1 MEKIDQ
7 VADATAADQPE
18 SSRKPDKKPT
28 SGFAAFL
35 RIFTYC
41 QPLDCALEIIAIL
54 AAIGSGVAMAMM
66 NLVIGELMDVMG
78 DPTRIATDPD
88 GFMTAVSTNSLY
100 FVYIGIARLGCTYL
114 YSTLFTYVSF
124 RVTNNIRQSYLRA
137 ALSQEV
143 SYFDHGTS
151 GSISMQGTSNGKLIQ
166 SGIADKLGLFFASFA
181 TFIAAFIIA
190 FISYWK
196 LTLILICIM
205 PAIMLVIG
213 TMATI
218 DAGIDGKNLKVISQA
233 AQYAETSLASI
244 HTIKA
249 FNLESRI
256 MHKYTSFLQISRQ
269 LCRKK
274 SHVYG
279 VMFAWQYFVIY
290 AGMGLAFWQGI
301 RMIARG
307 EVEGIGAVFTVLF
320 SVIIGS
326 TSINGIA
333 PNISSFVRAGA
344 GATELFALIDRTSD
358 INPLDESGQKPSKV
372 SGVIEIQSIGF
383 SYPTRPDIKVLDD
396 FSLTIPAGKVTAL
409 VGASGSGK
417 STIIGLLER
426 WYNPVTGDIKLD
438 GVSLKELS
446 VTWLRTTMRLVQQ
459 EPVLFNGTVFEN
471 IANGLVGTPWEKAS
485 REIQEERV
493 RHAAKLAFADDFI
506 QNLSE
511 GYDTRIGERGGLLS
525 GGQKQRIAIA
535 RSIVSDPS
543 ILLLDEATSA
553 LDSHSEGIV
562 QKALDSASK
571 NRTTLVIAHKLVTIR
586 DADNIVVMSKGKI
599 VEQGKH
605 DDLVAL
611 NGTYSKLVQAQDL
624 STSKGN
630 LDTRTSDEESTTST
644 EAIEPVQSLAKSNS
658 AINEDLASQMN
669 REDFDLYKSTGL
681 LHTIWKMI
689 MSAPELRAYFVIV
702 SIACAVGAAVYPG
715 QNLLLSEVMDVFT
728 SSDLVK
734 GGDFVSLMYFVI
746 GLGALVVFFVIG
758 WISNIIAQS
767 LSQNV
772 REGLFRSMLRQ
783 DLRFFDRPE
792 NTVGALVSRIDSQS
806 QAVWELM
813 GFNVALVLQSII
825 NIISSSILALAYA
838 WKLGLVGV
846 FAGMPPLLLAG
857 YARIRL
863 ETKLNTDIDK
873 RFSTSASI
881 ASESVNAI
889 RTVSSLAIEKSILEK
904 YTAELDSAVSGSTL
918 PLFTMMIWF
927 SLTQSIE
934 FFILALGF
942 WFGSRLVSQ
951 GEITFPQFIISFLGV
966 FFSGQAAAVIFSFAS
981 SFTKANSAAN
991 YYFWLT
997 GLQPI
1002 IRETDKNK
1010 EKGPA
1015 NGGSYIDFQDVQFS
1029 YPLAPEK
1036 RVIKGLDLTIDRGQF
1051 VAFVG
1056 ASGSGKSTIVSLL
1069 ERFYDPTSGTINI
1082 DGSAPL
1088 TEISP
1093 RLYRNRIALVQQ
1105 EPTLF
1110 PGSIRENIAAG
1121 LDVGPEEQALVR
1133 DDALE
1138 AACRAAN
1145 VWDFVSSLPEGLNT
1159 LCGQGGSQ
1167 LSGGQR
1173 QRIAIARALIRNPS
1187 IILLDEATSALDTES
1202 ERVVQKALMNAA
1214 ASGDRITIAVA
1225 HRLSTIRDAD
1235 KICVFYQGRIVEAGT
1250 HDELIRQNGMYKQM
1264 CDAQSLDRSSLA

>member
-1 MEKIDQ
+1 MEKFDQ
-7 VADATAADQPE
+7 GAGATAAGQSE
-18 SSRKPDKKPT
+18 CSRPSDRKPT

-54 AAIGSGVAMAMM
+54 AAIGSGVAMALM

-78 DPTRIATDPD
+78 DTTRITTDPQ
-88 GFMTAVSTNSLY
+88 GFMAAVSKNSLY
-100 FVYIGIARLGCTYL
+100 FVYIGIARFVCTYL

-124 RVTNNIRQSYLRA
+124 RVTNNIRKSYLQA
-137 ALSQEV
+137 ALSQEI

-151 GSISMQGTSNGKLIQ
+151 GSISMQGISNGKLIQ

-181 TFIAAFIIA
+181 TFVAAFIIA
-190 FISYWK
+190 FVSYWK

-205 PAIMLVIG
+205 PAIILVIG

-218 DAGIDGKNLKVISQA
+218 DAGIDSKNLKITSKA
-233 AQYAETSLASI
+233 AQYAETSLKSI
-244 HTIKA
+244 RTIKA
-249 FNLESRI
+249 FNLETRI
-256 MHKYTSFLQISRQ
+256 MNKYTSFLQTSRQ

-274 SHVYG
+274 SGVYG

-307 EVEGIGAVFTVLF
+307 EVESIGAVFTVLF

-333 PNISSFVRAGA
+333 PNIASFVRACA
-344 GATELFALIDRTSD
+344 AATELFSLIDRVSD
-358 INPLDESGQKPSKV
+358 INPLEESGQKPNTV
-372 SGVIEIQSIGF
+372 SGVIEIQSLGF
-383 SYPTRPDIKVLDD
+383 NYSTRPDTKVLDD
-396 FSLTIPAGKVTAL
+396 FTLTIPAGKVTAL
-409 VGASGSGK
+409 VGTSGSGK

-426 WYNPVTGDIKLD
+426 WYKPTAGDIKLD
-438 GVSLKELS
+438 GVSLEDLN

-471 IANGLVGTPWEKAS
+471 IVNGLVGTHWETAAP
-485 REIQEERV
+485 ETQEERV
-493 RHAAKLAFADDFI
+493 KHAAKLAFADEFI
-506 QNLSE
+506 QNLPE
-511 GYDTRIGERGGLLS
+511 GYDTCIGERGGILS

-535 RSIVSDPS
+535 RSLVSDPS

-553 LDSHSEGIV
+553 LDPHSEGMV
-562 QKALDSASK
+562 QKALDSASR
-571 NRTTLVIAHKLVTIR
+571 NRTTLVIAHKLATIR
-586 DADNIVVMSKGKI
+586 HAHNIVVMSKGKI

-611 NGTYSKLVQAQDL
+611 NGTYSKLVKAQDL
-624 STSKGN
+624 SAPKRN
-630 LDTRTSDEESTTST
+630 LDIGISDEESTKST
-644 EAIEPVQSLAKSNS
+644 DALALVQSLTRYKSG
-658 AINEDLASQMN
+658 INEDLASQMA
-669 REDFDLYKSTGL
+669 REDFNLYKSTGL
-681 LHTIWKMI
+681 LHTIWRLI
-689 MSAPELRAYFVIV
+689 MSAPELRVYFIII
-702 SIACAVGAAVYPG
+702 SIACAVGAAVNPG
-715 QNLLLSEVMDVFT
+715 QTLLLSEVMDVFT

-746 GLGALVVFFVIG
+746 GLGALT
-758 WISNIIAQS
+758 

-772 REGLFRSMLRQ
+772 QKGLFGSMLRQ

-792 NTVGALVSRIDSQS
+792 NTVGALVSRIDTQA
-806 QAVWELM
+806 QAVLELM
-813 GFNVALVLQSII
+813 GFNVALVLQSVITII
-825 NIISSSILALAYA
+825 CSSILALASA

-863 ETKLNTDIDK
+863 ETKLNTNIDK
-873 RFSTSASI
+873 KFSSSASI

-889 RTVSSLAIEKSILEK
+889 RTVSSLAIEQSVLKNYS
-904 YTAELDSAVSGSTL
+904 AELDSAVSGSTV
-918 PLFTMMIWF
+918 PLFTMMFWF

-942 WFGSRLVSQ
+942 WFGSTLVSQ
-951 GEITFPQFIISFLGV
+951 GEITFSQFIISFLGV

-997 GLQPI
+997 SLQPI
-1002 IRETDKNK
+1002 IRETDENKN
-1010 EKGPA
+1010 KGPA
-1015 NGGSYIDFQDVQFS
+1015 DGGSSIDFQDVHFS

-1036 RVIKGLDLTIDRGQF
+1036 RVIKGLDLTISRGQF

-1056 ASGSGKSTIVSLL
+1056 ASGCGKSTMVSLL
-1069 ERFYDPTSGTINI
+1069 ERFYDPTSGAINI
-1082 DGSAPL
+1082 DGSTPL
-1088 TEISP
+1088 TDISP
-1093 RLYRNRIALVQQ
+1093 RLYRNKIALVQQ

-1110 PGSIRENIAAG
+1110 PDSIRENITAG
-1121 LDVGPEEQALVR
+1121 LDVDPEDQVLVS
-1133 DDALE
+1133 DDAIE
-1138 AACRAAN
+1138 VACRAAN
-1145 VWDFVSSLPEGLNT
+1145 AWDFVSSLPEGLNT
-1159 LCGQGGSQ
+1159 LCGDGGSQ

-1202 ERVVQKALMNAA
+1202 ERVVQKALMNTAFT
-1214 ASGDRITIAVA
+1214 GNCITVAVA
-1225 HRLSTIRDAD
+1225 HRLSTIKDAD
-1235 KICVFYQGRIVEAGT
+1235 KICVFYQGRIVEVGT
-1250 HDELIRQNGMYKQM
+1250 HEELIRQNGMYKQM
-1264 CDAQSLDRSSLA
+1264 CDAQSLDGSRLA